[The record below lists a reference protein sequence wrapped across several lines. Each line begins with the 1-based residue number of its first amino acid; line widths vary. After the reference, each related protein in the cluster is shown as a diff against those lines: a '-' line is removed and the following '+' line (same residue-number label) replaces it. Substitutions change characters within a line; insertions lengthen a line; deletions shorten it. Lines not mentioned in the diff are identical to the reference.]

1 MNATPL
7 LDVSDLTKHF
17 PSGGRVFS
25 PSTGWVQAV
34 NGVSFSIMRGESL
47 GLVGESGCG
56 KSTVARLVV
65 RLLRPTGGSIRFGDR
80 EIGSLDR
87 QAMRPLRKRIQIIF
101 QDPYASLD
109 PRMTVAASVSEPLL
123 NGSRL
128 SKSQRR
134 AVAAEM
140 LATVGLRS
148 GDLDRYPHEFSG
160 GQRQRIGIARAL
172 CVRPEL
178 VVADEPVSALD
189 VSIQAQIL
197 NLMKDLQQ
205 QFGLAYLFI
214 SHDISVVEHF
224 CDRIA
229 VMYAG
234 HLVEVAEANGFHR
247 ACRHPYTRALVAAVP
262 RPDPRVTLPPVPVE
276 GDPPDPAALPPGC
289 PYHPRCPHRFDVCTD
304 RRPPLVGVDGNHRV
318 ACWLNGGKGIDVDP
332 LNRHGS
338 G

>member
-1 MNATPL
+1 MPPGSL
-7 LDVSDLTKHF
+7 LTITDLTKHF
-17 PSGGRVFS
+17 PMGGGFLSR
-25 PSTGWVQAV
+25 PKGWVKAV
-34 NGVSFSIMRGESL
+34 NGISFSIDRGECL

-56 KSTVARLVV
+56 KSTLARLVV

-80 EIGSLDR
+80 EIGTLNR
-87 QAMRPLRKRIQIIF
+87 RAMRPLRKQMQIIF

-109 PRMTVAASVSEPLL
+109 PRMTVAVSVTEPLL
-123 NGSRL
+123 NGSVL
-128 SKSQRR
+128 SKRQQRSL
-134 AVAAEM
+134 AAEL
-140 LATVGLRS
+140 LATVGLRTS
-148 GDLDRYPHEFSG
+148 DLDRYPHEFSG

-234 HLVEVAEANGFHR
+234 HIVEIAGANGFHNT
-247 ACRHPYTRALVAAVP
+247 CRHPYTRALVAAVP
-262 RPDPRVTLPPVPVE
+262 QPDPQVILPPVPVE
-276 GDPPDPAALPPGC
+276 GEPPDPAALPPGC
-289 PYHPRCPHRFDVCTD
+289 PYHPRCPHAFDVCPD
-304 RRPPLVGVDGNHRV
+304 QRPPLVEVGGKHQV
-318 ACWLNGGKGIDVDP
+318 ACWLNGGTGMEGGLP
-332 LNRHGS
+332 
-338 G
+338 